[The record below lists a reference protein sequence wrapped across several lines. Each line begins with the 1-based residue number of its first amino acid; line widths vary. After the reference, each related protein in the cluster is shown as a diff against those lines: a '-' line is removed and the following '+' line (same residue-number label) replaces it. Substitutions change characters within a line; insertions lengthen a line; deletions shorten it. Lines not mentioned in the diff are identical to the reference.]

1 METNLKKYLI
11 AINFL
16 FFILIVFLF
25 LIQDLINLSSSN
37 KYIICFFLIATIGVS
52 HGAYDGHKAEK
63 FFFKKIKYSKLLFYL
78 TYISLALFV
87 VYSWYLNPKISLI
100 IFLIVSSFHFGKE
113 DLEIYI
119 TRVFKFR
126 SVIFFLKGS
135 LIILL
140 PLYFKFNETN
150 EIFNKLFFTKEFT
163 LISNNLAH
171 VMLPINLLVQ
181 FLLYLYIFFKK
192 KIFYKDLLVIFFEIA
207 LTIIIFIFF
216 STIVAFTLYFCFIHS
231 LKNILVI
238 ASELNSNIYTGINT
252 FILRALPITTITF
265 FTLLASLYIFSNF
278 DILENALQKIIFI
291 GLASLTLPHIILHYF
306 LET

>member
-11 AINFL
+11 TINFL
-16 FFILIVFLF
+16 FFILILFLF

>member
-1 METNLKKYLI
+1 METNFKKYLV

-25 LIQDLINLSSSN
+25 LIEDLINLSSSN
-37 KYIICFFLIATIGVS
+37 KYIICFFLIATIGIS
-52 HGAYDGHKAEK
+52 HGAYDGHKAKK
-63 FFFKKIKYSKLLFYL
+63 FFYTKIKYSKLLFYL
-78 TYISLALFV
+78 TYISLASFV

-100 IFLIVSSFHFGKE
+100 IFLIISSFHFGKE

-126 SVIFFLKGS
+126 SFIFFLKGS

-181 FLLYLYIFFKK
+181 FLFYLYIFFKK
-192 KIFYKDLLVIFFEIA
+192 KIFYKDLIVIFFEIT
-207 LTIIIFIFF
+207 LTIIIFILF

-306 LET
+306 LDT

>member
-171 VMLPINLLVQ
+171 IMLPINLLVQ

-238 ASELNSNIYTGINT
+238 ASELNSNIYAGINT